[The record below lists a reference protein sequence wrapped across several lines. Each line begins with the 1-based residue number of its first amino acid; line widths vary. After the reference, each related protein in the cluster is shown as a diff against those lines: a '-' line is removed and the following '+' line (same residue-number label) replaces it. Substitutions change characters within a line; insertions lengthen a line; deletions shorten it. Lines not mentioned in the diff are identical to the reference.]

1 MPKQTPYPSGP
12 IAVEDARLKDIS
24 TGMNWNMQDASD
36 VRFLAV
42 SGTLWVGDCR
52 TTYDFTLVEYHLHI
66 DEVSWTI
73 FSTLNNALEQEFTPE
88 FWDIVNYSRKER
100 WGFLEIPWDG
110 KAYEVAPPYTQI
122 RLSIFNDFAHTM
134 RVVRPFVWKDT
145 YLKVH
150 PNGAA
155 VFTEQ
160 KKLAFLLPLIIE
172 AHALLPPTPLFWVN
186 DDQTIPLR
194 RTTLWLH
201 EHTIQ
206 WLSETGEAYP
216 PELRNEIQPR
226 LDKLKPSQP
235 AKRLQPPTP
244 PKPNRW
250 QERPQEKQTMQAPQ
264 EPTPQDPKGTQTNP
278 QQVADHER
286 QYMELQAA
294 FAQMR
299 QRTIAESRP
308 THSTQSQTSASLPA
322 ASPPTTGEANTTL
335 PSKSSTNAATEAPAQ
350 QDSHRPPKV
359 SAHSLANQRPAPP
372 SPPATHEPETD
383 TPGTGELSTHSPH
396 PATQIGAEQQPPP
409 KHEQPIVDKEIPA
422 ERSTPVD
429 TPTESPDT
437 LATDTVVVSSPE
449 PACEP
454 VQEADLFAADIPT
467 LQNWQRVASENVE
480 VLTTRLARAR
490 ENLWRITKRLKTM
503 QDGQEP
509 DTPLA
514 SPIVDIEME
523 IID

>member
-1 MPKQTPYPSGP
+1 M
-12 IAVEDARLKDIS
+12 
-24 TGMNWNMQDASD
+24 
-36 VRFLAV
+36 
-42 SGTLWVGDCR
+42 
-52 TTYDFTLVEYHLHI
+52 
-66 DEVSWTI
+66 
-73 FSTLNNALEQEFTPE
+73 
-88 FWDIVNYSRKER
+88 
-100 WGFLEIPWDG
+100 
-110 KAYEVAPPYTQI
+110 
-122 RLSIFNDFAHTM
+122 
-134 RVVRPFVWKDT
+134 
-145 YLKVH
+145 
-150 PNGAA
+150 
-155 VFTEQ
+155 
-160 KKLAFLLPLIIE
+160 
-172 AHALLPPTPLFWVN
+172 
-186 DDQTIPLR
+186 
-194 RTTLWLH
+194 
-201 EHTIQ
+201 
-206 WLSETGEAYP
+206 
-216 PELRNEIQPR
+216 
-226 LDKLKPSQP
+226 
-235 AKRLQPPTP
+235 
-244 PKPNRW
+244 
-250 QERPQEKQTMQAPQ
+250 
-264 EPTPQDPKGTQTNP
+264 KGS
-278 QQVADHER
+278 
-286 QYMELQAA
+286 MELQAA

-322 ASPPTTGEANTTL
+322 ASPLTTGEANITL

-350 QDSHRPPKV
+350 PGSHRPPKV
-359 SAHSLANQRPAPP
+359 SAHSLANQQPVPP

-383 TPGTGELSTHSPH
+383 TPGTGALSTHSPH
-396 PATQIGAEQQPPP
+396 PATQIGAEQQPLP
-409 KHEQPIVDKEIPA
+409 KHEQPSVDKEIPA

-437 LATDTVVVSSPE
+437 LATDTVVASSPE

>member
-1 MPKQTPYPSGP
+1 MPKQTPYPSGA

-24 TGMNWNMQDASD
+24 VGMDWNMQDASD

-73 FSTLNNALEQEFTPE
+73 FSTLNNAFEQEFTPE
-88 FWDIVNYSRKER
+88 FWEKINPSRKER

-122 RLSIFNDFAHTM
+122 RMSIFNHFAHTM
-134 RVVRPFVWKDT
+134 RIVRPFVWNDT

-155 VFTEQ
+155 VFADQ
-160 KKLAFLLPLIIE
+160 KKLAFLLPLIIG
-172 AHALLPPTPLFWVN
+172 AHALLPPTPLFWTN
-186 DDQTIPLR
+186 DDQTIPLL

-201 EHTIQ
+201 ERTIQ
-206 WLSETGEAYP
+206 WLAETGEAYP

-235 AKRLQPPTP
+235 AKKLQPPPP
-244 PKPNRW
+244 PKPSRW
-250 QERPQEKQTMQAPQ
+250 QERPQEKQIMQAPQ
-264 EPTPQDPKGTQTNP
+264 EPAPQDLKGAQTSP

-286 QYMELQAA
+286 QYMELQAT
-294 FAQMR
+294 FARMR

-308 THSTQSQTSASLPA
+308 TNSTQSQASASLSASRPPA
-322 ASPPTTGEANTTL
+322 TGAPNTTL
-335 PSKSSTNAATEAPAQ
+335 PPQSGTNAATEASVQ
-350 QDSHRPPKV
+350 QDRARPPKI
-359 SAHSLANQRPAPP
+359 SAQSLADQRPEPP
-372 SPPATHEPETD
+372 SPPSTHEPKTD

-396 PATQIGAEQQPPP
+396 PSVQTGTKQQPSLR
-409 KHEQPIVDKEIPA
+409 HEQPSVNKKSPA
-422 ERSTPVD
+422 EGTTPVD
-429 TPTESPDT
+429 SPTDSSDT

-449 PACEP
+449 PAGEP
-454 VQEADLFAADIPT
+454 VREDDLFAADIPT
-467 LQNWQRVASENVE
+467 LQSWQRVASENVE
-480 VLTTRLARAR
+480 VLTTRLAKAR
-490 ENLWRITKRLKTM
+490 DHLSRITKRLKTM
-503 QDGQEP
+503 QAGQET
-509 DTPLA
+509 DTPPA
-514 SPIVDIEME
+514 PPIVDTEME
-523 IID
+523 LMD

>member
-24 TGMNWNMQDASD
+24 VGMDWNMQDASD

-42 SGTLWVGDCR
+42 SGTLWVGACR

-88 FWDIVNYSRKER
+88 FWDMVNPSRKER

-110 KAYEVAPPYTQI
+110 KAYEVATPYTQI

-134 RVVRPFVWKDT
+134 RVVRPFVWNDT

-155 VFTEQ
+155 VFAEQ

-172 AHALLPPTPLFWVN
+172 AHALLPPTPLFWIN
-186 DDQTIPLR
+186 DDQTIPLL

-201 EHTIQ
+201 ERTIQ

-235 AKRLQPPTP
+235 AKKLQPPPP
-244 PKPNRW
+244 PKPTRW
-250 QERPQEKQTMQAPQ
+250 QERPKEKQIMQAPQ
-264 EPTPQDPKGTQTNP
+264 EPAPQDPKGAQTSP

-294 FAQMR
+294 FARMR

-308 THSTQSQTSASLPA
+308 TNSTQSQASASLSA
-322 ASPPTTGEANTTL
+322 SSPPTTGETNTTL
-335 PSKSSTNAATEAPAQ
+335 PPQISTNAATEAPVQ

-359 SAHSLANQRPAPP
+359 SAQSLADQRPAPP
-372 SPPATHEPETD
+372 SPPATHEPKTD

-396 PATQIGAEQQPPP
+396 PSVQIGAKQQPPP
-409 KHEQPIVDKEIPA
+409 RHEQPTVNKMGPA
-422 ERSTPVD
+422 ERTTPID
-429 TPTESPDT
+429 SPTESSDT
-437 LATDTVVVSSPE
+437 LATDTVVVSSPQ

-454 VQEADLFAADIPT
+454 VREDDLFAADIPT

-490 ENLWRITKRLKTM
+490 DNLCRITKRLKTM
-503 QDGQEP
+503 QDGQET
-509 DTPLA
+509 DTPPA

-523 IID
+523 LMD